1 MTQQHA
7 TPVLVVADDFTGA
20 NDAGCGLAKSGA
32 QVNVL
37 FDCLTPLDINL
48 ADVWVINT
56 DSRAVEAEL
65 AARRVQQAIHHAEA
79 VVKTGW
85 VFKKIDSTLRGNLGA
100 ETEAALLACGKSLA
114 IIAPAV
120 PTLGRTTVQ
129 GCCFINGT
137 ILTETE
143 FATDPKTP
151 VTTANIQQRLHLQT
165 TLPSAHLTRE
175 ALWDKSQLAQQVA
188 DLQAQD
194 VRLLV
199 VDAETNGD
207 LEQLVQLAAELREK
221 PLLVGAAGLSDALS
235 QQLYRP
241 SRAPML
247 AVIGSMSEIA
257 QQQIAFLCAHYP
269 TKVIDVDIGELFMQ
283 PRWSQRTHWLE
294 ETLRALRD
302 GKHCVIRTVSRPE
315 QRLEIDTLCHQH
327 RYSRQQ
333 LGEAIS
339 QFLGE
344 LTRDI
349 LQHIVP
355 SGLYLSGG
363 DVAIAVARCLGA
375 EGFTLKGQIAHCVP
389 YGYLLNCYPTML
401 VMTKAGGFGDEETL
415 ADVIRFLE
423 GEVE

>member
-20 NDAGCGLAKSGA
+20 NDAGCGLAKYGA
-32 QVNVL
+32 RVNVL
-37 FDCLTPLDINL
+37 FDCQTPLDVGL
-48 ADVWVINT
+48 SDAWVINT
-56 DSRAVEAEL
+56 DSRAVEAEQ
-65 AARRVQQAIHHAEA
+65 AASRVRQAIHHAEA
-79 VVKTGW
+79 VMETGW

-120 PTLGRTTVQ
+120 PALGRTTVQ
-129 GCCFINGT
+129 GRCFINGT
-137 ILTETE
+137 LLTETE

-151 VTTANIQQRLHLQT
+151 VAIACIQQRLKAQT
-165 TLPSAHLTRE
+165 TLPCAHLTRE
-175 ALWDKSQLAQQVA
+175 ALWDTPRLAQRVA
-188 DLQAQD
+188 ALQAQG

-199 VDAETNGD
+199 VDAETEGD
-207 LEQLVQLAAELREK
+207 LQHLMQFAAELHEK

-235 QQLYRP
+235 RWLYRQP
-241 SRAPML
+241 RAPLL
-247 AVIGSMSEIA
+247 AVIGSMSDIA
-257 QQQIAFLCAHYP
+257 QQQIAFLRAHYP
-269 TKVIDVDIGELFMQ
+269 TEVIDVDVGELFMQ
-283 PRWSQRTHWLE
+283 PRWPQRGRWQEAIRYALE
-294 ETLRALRD
+294 H
-302 GKHCVIRTVSRPE
+302 GKHCVIRTVSRSD
-315 QRLEIDTLCHQH
+315 QRLEIDVLCQQH
-327 RYSRQQ
+327 GYSRQQ

-344 LTRDI
+344 LSRDA
-349 LQHIVP
+349 LQHSVP

-363 DVAIAVARCLGA
+363 DVAIAVARSLGA

-401 VMTKAGGFGDEETL
+401 VMTKAGGFGDEQTL
-415 ADVIRFLE
+415 ANVIRFLE